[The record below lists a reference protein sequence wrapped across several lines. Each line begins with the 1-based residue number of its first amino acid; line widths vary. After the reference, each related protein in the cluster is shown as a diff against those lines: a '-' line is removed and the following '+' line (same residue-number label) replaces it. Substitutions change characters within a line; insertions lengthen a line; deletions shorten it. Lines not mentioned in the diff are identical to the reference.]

1 MKLRNQSCQLILGHS
16 TTNSRTLH
24 TDTSLRK
31 FPSLGKKFPSLGTK
45 IPSAW
50 GKKSKPWN
58 KQRWGWMKKEV
69 NPLILHVRSYSIKG

>member
-1 MKLRNQSCQLILGHS
+1 MKLRNQSCQLILGHYTFS
-16 TTNSRTLH
+16 
-24 TDTSLRK
+24 K
-31 FPSLGKKFPSLGTK
+31 LGSFVLYVEIKIPSLGTK

-50 GKKSKPWN
+50 EKKSKPWN